1 MESFPA
7 PALALV
13 EKLVAD
19 QGGIVEYAREGNP
32 ERTVFRLMLPR
43 APRK

>member
-13 EKLVAD
+13 EKLAAAAAAEPARAIAF
-19 QGGIVEYAREGNP
+19 QGAPGA
-32 ERTVFRLMLPR
+32 TSHR
-43 APRK
+43 AALV